1 MPALTWLAH
10 HRFLALGIG
19 LGLLVASI
27 ATAVW
32 FVALRSPGSQI
43 DMRQALRIYRQ
54 DQRSVRAPGGVRLPQ
69 SGVYR
74 YRTSGYEKLSF
85 GGISRTFPP
94 TSEMIVTDSGCST
107 MRWEPLQQHMEGVTV
122 CPLDEGAF
130 AVKSSFSYEQ
140 IAGIGDVNVIGCP
153 ATTYFVPPDPR
164 PGLRWHAT
172 CHATGQTLRLSGQ
185 IIGPSSVQVGDLDV
199 PALHTRLTFA
209 ISGAE
214 SGTNPSDYW
223 ISLSTGLILRERE
236 SVDVSQRTGPLGS
249 IRYLE
254 QMAISV
260 ASQAPS
266 R

>member
-10 HRFLALGIG
+10 HRLLALSIGIA
-19 LGLLVASI
+19 LLVASA
-27 ATAVW
+27 ATSVW
-32 FVALRSPGSQI
+32 FVALRSQGSQI
-43 DMRQALRIYRQ
+43 DLRQALRIYRQ
-54 DQRSVRAPGGVRLPQ
+54 GQRSVRTTGVRLPP

-85 GGISRTFPP
+85 GGISRTFPA
-94 TSEMIVTDSGCST
+94 TSEMIVTDGGCST
-107 MRWEPLQQHMEGVTV
+107 MRWEALQQHMEGVQV
-122 CPLDEGAF
+122 CPLNDGAF
-130 AVKSSFSYEQ
+130 AMRSTFSYEQ
-140 IAGIGDVNVIGCP
+140 IAGVRNVNMVGCP

-172 CHATGQTLRLSGQ
+172 CHATGQTLHLSGQ
-185 IIGPSSVQVGDLDV
+185 VVGPASVHVGALRV
-199 PALHTRLTFA
+199 PALHTRITFS

-223 ISLSTGLILRERE
+223 ISLSNGLILRERE
-236 SVDVSQRTGPLGS
+236 TVDVSQRTGPLGS

-260 ASQAPS
+260 ASEAPT

>member
-1 MPALTWLAH
+1 MPALTWIAH
-10 HRFLALGIG
+10 HRFLTLSIG
-19 LGLLVASI
+19 FGLLVVSLA
-27 ATAVW
+27 AAVW
-32 FVALRSPGSQI
+32 FIAFRSPGSQI
-43 DMRQALRIYRQ
+43 DLRQALRIYRQ
-54 DQRSVRAPGGVRLPQ
+54 DQRSVPGGGDGRLPP

-85 GGISRTFPP
+85 GGISRSFPAM
-94 TSEMIVTDSGCST
+94 SEMIVTDSGCST
-107 MRWEPLQQHMEGVTV
+107 MSWEPLQQHMEGVRV
-122 CPLDEGAF
+122 CPLDDGAF
-130 AVKSSFSYEQ
+130 AVRSSSSYEQ
-140 IAGIGDVNVIGCP
+140 IAGVRNVNVIACP

-172 CHATGQTLRLSGQ
+172 CHATGQTLHLSGQ
-185 IIGPSSVQVGDLDV
+185 IIGPSSVNVGAHKV
-199 PALHTRLTFA
+199 PALHTRLTFT

-223 ISLSTGLILRERE
+223 ISMSNGLILRERE
-236 SVDVSQRTGPLGS
+236 TVDISQRTGPLGS